1 MQLVIDNTGTIDREI
16 VLTRILKA
24 PRELVFKAWTDP
36 KHLVNWWGPAGFTNT
51 FLEADI
57 RPGGKW
63 RFIMQGP
70 NGVNSLCLVI
80 FTELIKPE
88 RLAYEFSSGDEND
101 PDRFKVIVTFEEQGR
116 KTRLTMLTIFPC
128 AIRDLTAREHCAVE
142 GGNQTI
148 DKLEQELLK
157 M

>member
-1 MQLVIDNTGTIDREI
+1 MKSVIDNTETADREI
-16 VLTRILKA
+16 VLTRILNA

-36 KHLVNWWGPAGFTNT
+36 KHLINWWGPAGFTNT

-57 RPGGKW
+57 RLGGKW
-63 RFIMQGP
+63 RFIMHGP

-80 FTELIKPE
+80 FTEVIKPE
-88 RLAYEFSSGDEND
+88 KLAYEFSSGNEND
-101 PDRFKVIVTFEEQGR
+101 PDKFNVIVTFEERGR
-116 KTRLTMLTIFPC
+116 KTGMTMLTIFPC
-128 AIRDLTAREHCAVE
+128 TIRDLTAREHCAVE